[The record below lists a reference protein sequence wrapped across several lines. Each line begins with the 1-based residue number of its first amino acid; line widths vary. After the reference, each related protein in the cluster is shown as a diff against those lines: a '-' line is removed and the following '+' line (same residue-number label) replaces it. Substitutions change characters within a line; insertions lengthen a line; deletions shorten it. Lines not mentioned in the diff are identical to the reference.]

1 MEYNKKSIIYV
12 VIALIVVV
20 SLMITGSYAYF
31 SINAEG
37 SGNDILVST
46 FDSNME
52 ITFNDTSNISLVNAY
67 TGESIKKTFNV
78 KNTGDTVVYYDLLF
92 KNLVNNFNNPSDLV
106 YSLYSNDGGS
116 IVINKIV
123 PNEDNTY
130 IASNVRIE
138 ARKTHN
144 YELIITF
151 LKTDKNQNNN
161 MNKTFST
168 NIDVKSSRITSDNV
182 FLYERNSLSYFVHN
196 NNVLPYNEKNF
207 NNEGMFYT
215 NNSSNGNTIFF
226 YRGGNNLNNNLIFA
240 NKCWKIIRTT
250 ESGNIKIIYNGE
262 YIDGVCTFKNIRS
275 KFNDNSDYNAYVGY
289 LYGNASSGEY
299 KIEHSNNNFS
309 SVKKV
314 LDSFYVSDL
323 FSYNNFI
330 ANDTI
335 FCNNRKTSEFTLNK
349 INYGNSGYSK
359 NNTGYL
365 SFNNLYYNNRSD
377 YDCIN
382 ENDKIS
388 TSNGLNYPIGLI
400 SADEVYYA
408 GINMLNNNQNNYLYI
423 DGSYWTITPAYFNGS
438 DAYNFVVNKGKLIT
452 NKVNTVNIIRPV
464 IALKGNI
471 KVVSGDGSI
480 DNPYRV

>member
-196 NNVLPYNEKNF
+196 NNVLPY
-207 NNEGMFYT
+207 
-215 NNSSNGNTIFF
+215 I
-226 YRGGNNLNNNLIFA
+226 
-240 NKCWKIIRTT
+240 
-250 ESGNIKIIYNGE
+250 
-262 YIDGVCTFKNIRS
+262 
-275 KFNDNSDYNAYVGY
+275 
-289 LYGNASSGEY
+289 
-299 KIEHSNNNFS
+299 
-309 SVKKV
+309 
-314 LDSFYVSDL
+314 
-323 FSYNNFI
+323 
-330 ANDTI
+330 
-335 FCNNRKTSEFTLNK
+335 
-349 INYGNSGYSK
+349 
-359 NNTGYL
+359 
-365 SFNNLYYNNRSD
+365 
-377 YDCIN
+377 
-382 ENDKIS
+382 
-388 TSNGLNYPIGLI
+388 
-400 SADEVYYA
+400 
-408 GINMLNNNQNNYLYI
+408 
-423 DGSYWTITPAYFNGS
+423 
-438 DAYNFVVNKGKLIT
+438 
-452 NKVNTVNIIRPV
+452 
-464 IALKGNI
+464 
-471 KVVSGDGSI
+471 
-480 DNPYRV
+480 

>member
-1 MEYNKKSIIYV
+1 M
-12 VIALIVVV
+12 
-20 SLMITGSYAYF
+20 
-31 SINAEG
+31 
-37 SGNDILVST
+37 
-46 FDSNME
+46 
-52 ITFNDTSNISLVNAY
+52 
-67 TGESIKKTFNV
+67 
-78 KNTGDTVVYYDLLF
+78 
-92 KNLVNNFNNPSDLV
+92 
-106 YSLYSNDGGS
+106 
-116 IVINKIV
+116 
-123 PNEDNTY
+123 
-130 IASNVRIE
+130 
-138 ARKTHN
+138 
-144 YELIITF
+144 
-151 LKTDKNQNNN
+151 
-161 MNKTFST
+161 
-168 NIDVKSSRITSDNV
+168 
-182 FLYERNSLSYFVHN
+182 
-196 NNVLPYNEKNF
+196 
-207 NNEGMFYT
+207 
-215 NNSSNGNTIFF
+215 
-226 YRGGNNLNNNLIFA
+226 
-240 NKCWKIIRTT
+240 
-250 ESGNIKIIYNGE
+250 
-262 YIDGVCTFKNIRS
+262 
-275 KFNDNSDYNAYVGY
+275 
-289 LYGNASSGEY
+289 
-299 KIEHSNNNFS
+299 
-309 SVKKV
+309 
-314 LDSFYVSDL
+314 SDL

>member
-1 MEYNKKSIIYV
+1 MK
-12 VIALIVVV
+12 
-20 SLMITGSYAYF
+20 G
-31 SINAEG
+31 
-37 SGNDILVST
+37 
-46 FDSNME
+46 DS
-52 ITFNDTSNISLVNAY
+52 F
-67 TGESIKKTFNV
+67 
-78 KNTGDTVVYYDLLF
+78 
-92 KNLVNNFNNPSDLV
+92 
-106 YSLYSNDGGS
+106 
-116 IVINKIV
+116 
-123 PNEDNTY
+123 
-130 IASNVRIE
+130 
-138 ARKTHN
+138 
-144 YELIITF
+144 
-151 LKTDKNQNNN
+151 
-161 MNKTFST
+161 
-168 NIDVKSSRITSDNV
+168 
-182 FLYERNSLSYFVHN
+182 SYFVHN
-196 NNVLPYNEKNF
+196 NNVLPYIEKNF
-207 NNEGMFYT
+207 NNEGIFYT
-215 NNSSNGNTIFF
+215 NNSINGNTIFF

-262 YIDGVCTFKNIRS
+262 YIDGVCTFKNIQS

-464 IALKGNI
+464 IALKGNV